1 MKAVLAAFALCGVAS
16 AACIPFTE
24 AKKYVQDE
32 VCVTGKVVKVG
43 QSPRSGTRFLNFCEN
58 YRECPFTV
66 VVFAKDLDRVGDVSK
81 LEGQEIKIY
90 GKVREYKG
98 HAEIILNDVRQ
109 LKGERLKLPPMPKN
123 YDAAN
128 RGKYSAGTF
137 AGPEQKKPK
146 RERRKP
152 HGPTQ
157 TEQPEEPA
165 AE

>member
-1 MKAVLAAFALCGVAS
+1 
-16 AACIPFTE
+16 
-24 AKKYVQDE
+24 
-32 VCVTGKVVKVG
+32 
-43 QSPRSGTRFLNFCEN
+43 
-58 YRECPFTV
+58 
-66 VVFAKDLDRVGDVSK
+66 VGDVSK

-98 HAEIILNDVRQ
+98 QAEIILNDVRQ